1 MTSFEA
7 LVVPRFSLPTLSYIL
22 YSRIPISR
30 NQWRGKHDISQRIL
44 CKLQNVIKCRKT
56 ELLHLIGD
64 TWGSPTGWKCL
75 VGSHRGSDE
84 ELCSKWE
91 LLPLI
96 FFFFFNSKPKSG
108 VWLLSAALGW
118 TQQCIFQIS
127 ISTLDLWHQ
136 PGSLNQWIWKPQR
149 AWTSVSEGEVTS
161 RSAV

>member
-1 MTSFEA
+1 M
-7 LVVPRFSLPTLSYIL
+7 VPRFSLPTLSYIL
-22 YSRIPISR
+22 YRIPISR
-30 NQWRGKHDISQRIL
+30 NQWRGKHDISQRAL

-64 TWGSPTGWKCL
+64 TWGSNWLKMPGWEPQRWWRALFKM
-75 VGSHRGSDE
+75 RTAAFN
-84 ELCSKWE
+84 
-91 LLPLI
+91 
-96 FFFFFNSKPKSG
+96 FFFFLNSKPKSG

-118 TQQCIFQIS
+118 TRQCIFQIS

-149 AWTSVSEGEVTS
+149 AWTSVSEGGDV